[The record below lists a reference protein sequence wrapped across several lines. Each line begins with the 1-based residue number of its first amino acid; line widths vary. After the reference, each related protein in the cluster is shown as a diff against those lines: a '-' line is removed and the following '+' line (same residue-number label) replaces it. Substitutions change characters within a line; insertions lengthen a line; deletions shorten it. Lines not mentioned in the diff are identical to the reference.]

1 MGGLGVYLHS
11 GAEAEHG
18 RNASRHETYEFLR
31 TQYQSSLLRQATA
44 SWVELE
50 LGYGGTETS
59 HTLTLKEAREFL
71 IEDQNARYNALL
83 TELRQT
89 CPGRAAWFASSRT
102 PNSGRWILFSGGV
115 ANKFRMTE
123 QLYVDAL
130 RRRCLLDLSPAEKET
145 ARRICNCTRPDTVGH
160 ITHLLDCPRNQ
171 YFYVKRHQT
180 MCHMVGGLIA
190 KLRPNSVIT
199 YEMELRPDEL
209 EHGLAHPRVAHVQ
222 RAPVPAEED
231 LGESA
236 VDPEGVGAEE
246 SKGED
251 PGEGQEGDDGSLE
264 DARERREGAEAQWR
278 QRQRP
283 LRADIWVTTE
293 SQVFSIDVSFV
304 NPACR
309 SCLRRRTD
317 RYAGRAAKMREEKK
331 RQKYGGLP
339 GMAQGGPY
347 GFTPFVIE
355 ATGRLG
361 ACARNFIRNLA
372 REEDT
377 YTVSNFYN
385 ALSSMTALYN
395 SLMLKGA
402 RRKLHSLEDLGG
414 VF

>member
-1 MGGLGVYLHS
+1 
-11 GAEAEHG
+11 
-18 RNASRHETYEFLR
+18 
-31 TQYQSSLLRQATA
+31 
-44 SWVELE
+44 
-50 LGYGGTETS
+50 
-59 HTLTLKEAREFL
+59 
-71 IEDQNARYNALL
+71 
-83 TELRQT
+83 
-89 CPGRAAWFASSRT
+89 
-102 PNSGRWILFSGGV
+102 
-115 ANKFRMTE
+115 
-123 QLYVDAL
+123 
-130 RRRCLLDLSPAEKET
+130 
-145 ARRICNCTRPDTVGH
+145 
-160 ITHLLDCPRNQ
+160 
-171 YFYVKRHQT
+171 
-180 MCHMVGGLIA
+180 
-190 KLRPNSVIT
+190 VIT

-251 PGEGQEGDDGSLE
+251 PGEGQEGDDGSLD
-264 DARERREGAEAQWR
+264 DARERREAAEAQWR